1 MCHDEFLN
9 KSRYL
14 WDEISLLICVFDKD
28 LNIIFANKAYC
39 ECFGKSFDEL
49 KGKNWLGVK
58 CEFLLYGNVLLKYG
72 RSFPTDCQMHKNKP
86 LGIKLLGKSQEVYS
100 YRGLQHE

>member
-1 MCHDEFLN
+1 MIKSGLGKDKTLVHGVKFLN
-9 KSRYL
+9 QFYF
-14 WDEISLLICVFDKD
+14 E
-28 LNIIFANKAYC
+28 
-39 ECFGKSFDEL
+39 DEL
-49 KGKNWLGVK
+49 EGRNWLGVK

-72 RSFPTDCQMHKNKP
+72 RSFPTDYRMYKNRP